1 MRVGWIG
8 LGAMG
13 LGMARCAA
21 RAGHQVTGHTRGR
34 AAHQALADD
43 GGRLSESLDEVARD
57 ADVLCVNL
65 FNDDQVRSVLYGDG
79 VLAKLKP
86 GALLVIHTTGDPALS
101 RRLQADAPS
110 IEVVDGAFSGSPQ
123 QAAAGELTL
132 MAGGEDRAW
141 ARAEPL
147 FAAYAE
153 FRRHV
158 GPLGAGMQLKLINN
172 LLFAAQIRLAAD
184 TYRMAADAGFSA
196 QAVSEVLSRCSGAS
210 RALAILGRD
219 GRAADN
225 LAGMR
230 IYVEKDVETALR
242 IAEAAGVDC
251 GAVGEV
257 ARRFS
262 GSASTN

>member
-34 AAHQALADD
+34 PEHQALAAD
-43 GGRLSESLDEVARD
+43 GGRLSKRLDEIVGD
-57 ADVLCVNL
+57 ADAVCINV

-79 VLAKLKP
+79 ALGKLRP
-86 GALLVIHTTGDPALS
+86 GALLVVHTTGDPALS
-101 RRLQADAPS
+101 RQLQADAPAGV
-110 IEVVDGAFSGSPQ
+110 EVVDGAFSGSPQ
-123 QAAAGELTL
+123 QAASGELTL
-132 MAGGEDRAW
+132 MAGGEVPAW
-141 ARAEPL
+141 RRAEPL

-172 LLFAAQIRLAAD
+172 LLFAAQVRLAAD
-184 TYRMAADAGFSA
+184 TYRVAGEAGFSA
-196 QAVSEVLSRCSGAS
+196 EVVMEVLSRCSGAS
-210 RALAILGRD
+210 RALSILGRN
-219 GRAADN
+219 GQAADN
-225 LAGMR
+225 LANMR
-230 IYVEKDVETALR
+230 IYVEKDVATALR
-242 IAEAAGVDC
+242 IAEAMGLDT

-257 ARRFS
+257 ARQFS
-262 GSASTN
+262 